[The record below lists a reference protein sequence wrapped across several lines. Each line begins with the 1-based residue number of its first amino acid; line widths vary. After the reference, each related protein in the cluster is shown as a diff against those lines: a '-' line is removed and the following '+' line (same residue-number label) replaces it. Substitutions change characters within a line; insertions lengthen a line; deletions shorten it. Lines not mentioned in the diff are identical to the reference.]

1 MTRRRAT
8 VPAPVSVRL
17 RRKRPFRLR
26 GKGPAPME
34 HLSQPDQAKQVLAD
48 EPLTTK
54 EGWARFVD
62 RRPTPPAAGDGTD
75 TDDARIDYLS
85 ELVMVNTPVV
95 AEVVATARRL
105 VLLNRRQLSAR
116 RGLIVTGVPGTGKTT
131 AITALGRTHEVAV
144 RRRHPHE
151 KNRLPVVYV
160 TVPPAATPRM
170 LAVEFARFFG
180 LPLGR
185 RANITDVT
193 NAVCATAAHVGVELV
208 LVDEVHNLNL
218 ATRAGAEVSDQL
230 KYFAERLPAT
240 FIYAGVNVERVGLFA
255 GPRGQQL
262 ASRFTTI
269 PTTAFAYGTAD
280 QRAAWHA
287 LVASL
292 EATLPLRAHQPRTL
306 AALDEYLHRRTAGM
320 IGSLS
325 HLVRG
330 AAIDAILD
338 GTEHLTRAHLDRV
351 RLDHAAEAYAATHP
365 SPAPAPRAPAATTA

>member
-1 MTRRRAT
+1 MSRDKAAFRARVARRH
-8 VPAPVSVRL
+8 SG
-17 RRKRPFRLR
+17 RKRAYHPR
-26 GKGPAPME
+26 GRGPAVME
-34 HLSQPDQAKQVLAD
+34 HLREPDHDQRVLAD

-54 EGWARFVD
+54 EGWARFVT
-62 RRPTPPAAGDGTD
+62 RRPMSPEPGHAGN
-75 TDDARIDYLS
+75 DDARIDYLS

-116 RGLIVTGVPGTGKTT
+116 RGLIVTGGPGTGKTT

-151 KNRLPVVYV
+151 PHRLPVVYV

-180 LPLGR
+180 LPLAA

-240 FIYAGVNVERVGLFA
+240 FVYAGVNVERVGLFA
-255 GPRGQQL
+255 GPRGQQI

-269 PTTAFAYGTAD
+269 GTTAFAYGTAE
-280 QRAAWHA
+280 QRTAWHA

-292 EATLPLRAHQPRTL
+292 EATLPLRAHQPGTL
-306 AALDEYLHRRTAGM
+306 TALDEYLHRRTAGM

-365 SPAPAPRAPAATTA
+365 TPAPTPRAAAATTA

>member
-1 MTRRRAT
+1 MA
-8 VPAPVSVRL
+8 VVLSPAAQRFA
-17 RRKRPFRLR
+17 RQRPYKPR
-26 GKGPAPME
+26 GKGPAVME
-34 HLSQPDQAKQVLAD
+34 HLRQLDQDQEVLAD

-54 EGWARFVD
+54 EGWARFVA
-62 RRPTPPAAGDGTD
+62 RRPAPPAAGDGVD
-75 TDDARIDYLS
+75 TGDARIDYLS
-85 ELVMVNTPVV
+85 ELVMLNTPVV

-144 RRRHPHE
+144 RRRQPHE
-151 KNRLPVVYV
+151 PHRVPVVYV

-180 LPLGR
+180 LPVAA

-193 NAVCATAAHVGVELV
+193 NAVCATAGHVGVELV

-240 FIYAGVNVERVGLFA
+240 FVYAGVDVERVGLFA
-255 GPRGQQL
+255 GPRGQQI

-269 PTTAFAYGTAD
+269 PTTAFAYGTSE
-280 QRAAWHA
+280 QRALWRA
-287 LVASL
+287 LVASM
-292 EATLPLRAHQPRTL
+292 EATLSLRDHQPGTL

-325 HLVRG
+325 HLARG

-351 RLDHAAEAYAATHP
+351 RLDHAADAYAAAHP
-365 SPAPAPRAPAATTA
+365 AHMPARRAAANTTA

>member
-1 MTRRRAT
+1 
-8 VPAPVSVRL
+8 
-17 RRKRPFRLR
+17 
-26 GKGPAPME
+26 ME
-34 HLSQPDQAKQVLAD
+34 HVRQPDQDQPLLAD

-54 EGWARFVD
+54 EGWARFVS
-62 RRPTPPAAGDGTD
+62 RRPTPPDGDL
-75 TDDARIDYLS
+75 DDDEARIDYLS
-85 ELVMVNTPVV
+85 ELVMVNTPAV
-95 AEVVATARRL
+95 AEVVACARRL
-105 VLLNRRQLSAR
+105 VLLNRRQMSAR

-131 AITALGRTHEVAV
+131 AITALGRTHEAAV
-144 RRRHPHE
+144 RRRHPDE
-151 KNRLPVVYV
+151 PNRLPVVYV

-180 LPLGR
+180 LPLAS

-193 NAVCATAAHVGVELV
+193 NAVCATAASVGVELV

-240 FIYAGVNVERVGLFA
+240 FVYAGVNVERVGLFS
-255 GPRGQQL
+255 GPRGQQI

-269 PTTAFAYGTAD
+269 PTTAFAYGTAE
-280 QRAAWHA
+280 QRTAWHA

-292 EATLPLRAHQPRTL
+292 EATLPLRAHQPGTL
-306 AALDEYLHRRTAGM
+306 TALDEYLHRRTAGM

-325 HLVRG
+325 HLIRG

-338 GTEHLTRAHLDRV
+338 GTERLSRAHLDRV
-351 RLDHAAEAYAATHP
+351 RLDHAAEAYAATRP
-365 SPAPAPRAPAATTA
+365 NPAPAQWAAPAETA